1 MMKMHAI
8 LRLAGR
14 AAATLPQ
21 ADYADPGCHLAG
33 ATPGCFAIRGL
44 DDEKY
49 HRQSSGISSTGL
61 KKLLRS
67 PAHYRAYAEALGDK
81 AQSDTA
87 ARRFGR
93 AAHAWLLEPDQFD
106 SKFAVWS
113 AGARRGKAYDEFEAQ
128 HAGRTILT
136 KEEMLQVQ
144 GCVQALLANDDF
156 PLQSFLHGVP
166 GEGGALL
173 EDPALAEFSIFWT
186 DAETGVAC
194 KVRLDAVRLRSPMLA
209 FDLKT
214 TDDARE
220 PAFMRQLMQLDYD
233 LQAAF
238 YVEGLERYTGAGCAF
253 VFGVAEVNAPHA
265 SAFYVVGADSELM
278 INGRRKM
285 RHALALKASCDASGC
300 YPGYRA
306 GSVRE
311 LQLLPWMVFEPGRP

>member
-1 MMKMHAI
+1 MKNMHAI

-14 AAATLPQ
+14 ATAAVPQ
-21 ADYADPGCHLAG
+21 SDYADPACHLAG
-33 ATPGCFAIRGL
+33 ATPGCFAIQGL

-49 HRQSSGISSTGL
+49 HRHSPGISSTGL

-67 PAHYRAYAEALGDK
+67 PAHYRAYLEGLADK

-93 AAHAWLLEPDQFD
+93 AAHAWLLEPALFD

-113 AGARRGKAYDEFEAQ
+113 GGARRGKAYDEFEAQ
-128 HAGRTILT
+128 HVGRTILT
-136 KEEMLQVQ
+136 HEEMLQVQ
-144 GCVQALLANDDF
+144 GCVQALLAHGDF
-156 PLQSFLHGVP
+156 PLQGFLRGVP
-166 GEGGALL
+166 ADEGGLL
-173 EDPALAEFSIFWT
+173 EEPAHAEFSIFWS
-186 DAETGVAC
+186 DADTGVAC
-194 KVRLDAVRLRSPMLA
+194 KVRLDAVRLHAPMLA

-220 PAFMRQLMQLDYD
+220 SAFMRQLMQLDYD

-238 YVEGLERYTGAGCAF
+238 YVEGLERYTGASCPF
-253 VFGVAEVNAPHA
+253 VFGVAEVTAPYA
-265 SAFYVVGADSELM
+265 SAFYVVGANSELM

-300 YPGYRA
+300 FPGYRV

-311 LQLLPWMVFEPGRP
+311 LQLMPWMAFEPGRT